1 ELCYTDISTGDVY
14 ITKGKINEIQ
24 NELARINPSELL
36 ILNDGS
42 INPEIYSIYKYE
54 LLNEKF
60 LTPTN
65 LAESKAFSLVYNYSN
80 HILDRFKIEFGEI
93 KFYDVKNLVSIDF
106 YTRKNLEITK
116 NILNN
121 SEFGSFI
128 WAINK
133 CKTQMGKRKL

>member
-1 ELCYTDISTGDVY
+1 
-14 ITKGKINEIQ
+14 
-24 NELARINPSELL
+24 
-36 ILNDGS
+36 
-42 INPEIYSIYKYE
+42 YKYE
-54 LLNEKF
+54 LLDEKF

-93 KFYDVKNLVSIDF
+93 KFYDVKNLMSIDF

-116 NILNN
+116 NILDN
-121 SEFGSFI
+121 SEFGSLV

-133 CKTQMGKRKL
+133 CKTQMGKRKLLSIITSPLFNENEIKKRQNAVQILIKNKKE